1 MHGAAKAVG
10 WICLVFSAITAIT
23 AIYTLSTRGF
33 DERWVAELSAIAI
46 FAIPGWLLITWG
58 DKQA

>member
-1 MHGAAKAVG
+1 MRGAAKALG
-10 WICLVFSAITAIT
+10 WICLVFSAIT

-33 DERWVAELSAIAI
+33 DERWVAELSASAI

-58 DKQA
+58 NKQA